1 MDQEV
6 LYLLVT
12 KPKMESVCKTIIKE
26 QGYVRTT
33 AA

>member
-6 LYLLVT
+6 LYLLIT
-12 KPKMESVCKTIIKE
+12 KPKMESVWKTTIKE